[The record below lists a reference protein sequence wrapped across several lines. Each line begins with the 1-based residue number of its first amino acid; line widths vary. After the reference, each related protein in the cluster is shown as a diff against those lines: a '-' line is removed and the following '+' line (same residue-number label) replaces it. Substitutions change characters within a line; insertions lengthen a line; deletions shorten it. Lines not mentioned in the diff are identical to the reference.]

1 MIPLPRLL
9 DSNLNE
15 IRRIRP
21 ISVSITEDIV
31 PLSTASMRLMP
42 EDSVPYRSYVELF
55 TPNGS
60 AGVYRAKM
68 PTERYGN
75 PDNSVNLEHAIC
87 ELGDY
92 IVKGTI
98 EQEVKTLV
106 QAVTQVFGYYG
117 GSRWQLG
124 AVNVTADVLISA
136 DYSNVLQTINSLI
149 EQAPGA
155 MMAFDFS
162 TTPWTFSI
170 VAVEG
175 SVSAEGRLS
184 RNISSAEISRN
195 DSELCTRVWLNHI
208 ASTAE
213 QSYMDADTIGTYG
226 VIERVLTDRN
236 YTTPQAQ
243 QVASKYLA
251 KHKHPTY
258 SVQIDGLDL
267 SSITGESLDRFA
279 IGKKFRLTIPE
290 DQQKIEETIVNLS
303 WYDVYENPTAV
314 RVTLSEHAETETS
327 IIGNLS
333 SEVYGTKANSTR
345 SRTYLNQTDYKI
357 ELVAE
362 EVETLDGRVD
372 DAETELTKKYTIR
385 SGIAIEPAG
394 VEISGGK
401 YVDIKSGSTL
411 EVESG
416 GDVNV
421 KSGGDL
427 NIKSGGKVN
436 VESGADIDVKSGGDL
451 NIKSGGKATVESGA
465 DLDVNSGGDV
475 NVKSG
480 GKVTVES
487 GADLDVNSG
496 GDINVKSG
504 GNLKVAS
511 GGNID
516 IQGTGTLALTGSTVS
531 IKSGSTFNVESDN
544 IKINSSEGE
553 FTTINKYN
561 GINDDFV
568 FSIGRNY
575 GQSDLRYVAYYLPS
589 QSAFTND
596 GVTRYTYPLHLTIID
611 KVSVPNYTKRVNM
624 RLGTVYQINP
634 ETAVAE
640 YMPIVAFDA
649 TSKYGNTTSNERV
662 FLYCANGIFD
672 NYLYASKGRIG
683 TLNAT
688 TITYVTLNSNSSRD
702 IKHNISPLPSIGE
715 KLDQLKPVTFVYD
728 DDEQEKTRMGLIYE
742 DTVEVMPEICTDDE
756 SNKAINY
763 VELIPAL
770 LKEIQDLRARVAELE
785 RGAN

>member
-42 EDSVPYRSYVELF
+42 GDSVPYRSYVELF

-98 EQEVKTLV
+98 EQEVKTLA

-162 TTPWTFSI
+162 TNPWTFSI

-184 RNISSAEISRN
+184 RNVASAEISRN

-251 KHKHPTY
+251 KHKNPTY

-303 WYDVYENPTAV
+303 WYDVYESPTAV

-333 SEVYGTKANSTR
+333 SEVYGTKADSTR

-362 EVETLDGRVD
+362 QVEDVESELDN
-372 DAETELTKKYTIR
+372 KYTIR
-385 SGIAIEPAG
+385 SGIEIEPEG
-394 VEISGGK
+394 VTISGSKFLKIESGGTFDVDSNNFKISSVNKSMTCGANTFDEKGLTYTSNNRLIRFGK
-401 YVDIKSGSTL
+401 LSDIDANVMSGVFCELNDSEQIGRTIIYASPFNKNSSCKLVLECAKFDNENKYYAKIYPSRENATYPIWGGRNNPMGEAYLNEFVSGKQTYETAGIQYKGGWYVFRFDSEWDYDQTKGKHASAYIRTDYSEKEPDTIHLYASYKTSENPLMYALGKLRIHANVDVTTCTTYLGYTYVSTL
-411 EVESG
+411 EY
-416 GDVNV
+416 
-421 KSGGDL
+421 
-427 NIKSGGKVN
+427 
-436 VESGADIDVKSGGDL
+436 
-451 NIKSGGKATVESGA
+451 
-465 DLDVNSGGDV
+465 NSLV
-475 NVKSG
+475 
-480 GKVTVES
+480 
-487 GADLDVNSG
+487 
-496 GDINVKSG
+496 
-504 GNLKVAS
+504 
-511 GGNID
+511 
-516 IQGTGTLALTGSTVS
+516 Q
-531 IKSGSTFNVESDN
+531 
-544 IKINSSEGE
+544 
-553 FTTINKYN
+553 
-561 GINDDFV
+561 
-568 FSIGRNY
+568 
-575 GQSDLRYVAYYLPS
+575 
-589 QSAFTND
+589 
-596 GVTRYTYPLHLTIID
+596 
-611 KVSVPNYTKRVNM
+611 
-624 RLGTVYQINP
+624 
-634 ETAVAE
+634 
-640 YMPIVAFDA
+640 
-649 TSKYGNTTSNERV
+649 
-662 FLYCANGIFD
+662 
-672 NYLYASKGRIG
+672 
-683 TLNAT
+683 
-688 TITYVTLNSNSSRD
+688 NSSRD
-702 IKHNISPLPSIGE
+702 IKHNITDLPPVGE
-715 KLDQLKPVTFVYD
+715 KLDQLRPVTFVYD
-728 DDEQEKTRMGLIYE
+728 DDETEKQRIGMIYE

-756 SNKAINY
+756 SHKAINY

-785 RGAN
+785 RRAN